1 MKLPANP
8 ADADRLSPGL
18 HPLKRARYS
27 KGWTAYQLA
36 QLLGVN
42 VNSIYEW
49 EKGRLPR
56 SERLRRLAEVLGR
69 DWRDL
74 LEELVSWRDAHRS
87 P

>member
-1 MKLPANP
+1 M
-8 ADADRLSPGL
+8 RLSGNHGNADPLSNL

-56 SERLRRLAEVLGR
+56 PERLRRLAEVLGR

-87 P
+87 L